1 MSTPLVRAWY
11 ALAVAFA
18 ACLIVAIASV
28 AYSTYAQR
36 QNDRRWCALLSD
48 LDAAYSTP
56 PGPSTELG
64 RKVATEIHK
73 LRVGL
78 DCPDRVG

>member
-1 MSTPLVRAWY
+1 MIRAWY
-11 ALAVAFA
+11 ALAVAFG

-28 AYSTYAQR
+28 AYSTYVQR
-36 QNDRRWCALLSD
+36 QNDRRWCALLGD
-48 LDAAYSTP
+48 LDAAYNTP
-56 PGPSTELG
+56 PGPSSELG

-78 DCPDRVG
+78 DCPPG